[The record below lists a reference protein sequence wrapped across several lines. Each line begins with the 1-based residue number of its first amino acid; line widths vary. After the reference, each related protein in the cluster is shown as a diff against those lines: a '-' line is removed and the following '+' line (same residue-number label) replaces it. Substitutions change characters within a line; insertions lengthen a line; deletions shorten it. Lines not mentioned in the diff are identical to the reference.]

1 MEVVLGHIDTEM
13 DGRFASIR
21 NMETNLGNHNHQLQ

>member
-1 MEVVLGHIDTEM
+1 MGEQLENVIGYMEVEM

-21 NMETNLGNHNHQLQ
+21 ANETNLGE